1 MTPDLPGLLITRPAD
16 LARPLAERIRS
27 EGGDAWIFPT
37 LVIRPLPLD
46 AEETGS
52 RVKQADWI
60 IFISANAVQ
69 MGWPHV
75 TPHLKPF
82 TRLAAVGEAT
92 ATRLGKASSLPVLH
106 PLDGADSEA
115 LLALPEFSSP
125 AGQCVLIARGTGG
138 REHLREV
145 LTQRGARVDYLECYV
160 RETPVPDLLLLD
172 DALDRRAMIS
182 VQSAESLHNL
192 WQLAG
197 ESRHGRLRQSRF
209 LVPHVRIAEAACRLG
224 LSLLHLTG
232 PGEDALVNSWK
243 NLRTQDHE

>member
-1 MTPDLPGLLITRPAD
+1 MKPDLPGLLITRPTD
-16 LARPLAERIRS
+16 LARPLAERVRN
-27 EGGDAWIFPT
+27 EGGQAWIFPT
-37 LVIRPLPLD
+37 LAIHPLPLD
-46 AEETGS
+46 EEATRS
-52 RVKQADWI
+52 RVRQADWA

-69 MGWPHV
+69 EGWPHV
-75 TPHLKPF
+75 GPHLKPS

-92 ATRLGKASSLPVLH
+92 AARLGKISALPVLH
-106 PLDGADSEA
+106 PLEGADSEA
-115 LLALPEFSSP
+115 LLALPELGAP
-125 AGQCVLIARGTGG
+125 AGQHMLIVRGKGG

-145 LTQRGARVDYLECYV
+145 LTRRGAQVDYLECYV
-160 RETPVPDLLLLD
+160 REAPVPDLLLLD
-172 DALDRRAMIS
+172 DALGHQAMIS

-197 ESRHGRLRQSRF
+197 ESRHERLKQTHF
-209 LVPHVRIAEAACRLG
+209 LVPHVRVAEAAHRLG